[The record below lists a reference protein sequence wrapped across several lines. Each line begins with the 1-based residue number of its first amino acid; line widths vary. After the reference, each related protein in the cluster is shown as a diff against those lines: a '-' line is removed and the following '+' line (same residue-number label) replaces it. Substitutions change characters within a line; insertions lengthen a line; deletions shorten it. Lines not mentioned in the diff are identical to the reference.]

1 MHTVNP
7 SRQQLHGSSP
17 RATLLALAAAMLVL
31 AAVSSGL
38 AQGRPRP
45 MQAPHAPAPPPSAA
59 QSPAAPPPPGQG
71 TTTPRAQAGDR
82 SQPAPLQIGPA
93 GRWWDDQKVARAVDL
108 KPEQRQRMDSVFNS
122 NKTALYTTYR
132 ALKAEERTLDMLQR
146 AESPD
151 EDKIL
156 AQIDKVT
163 ALRGQLTKSS
173 ASLALQLRKELT
185 PEQLQKLQTQK

>member
-1 MHTVNP
+1 
-7 SRQQLHGSSP
+7 
-17 RATLLALAAAMLVL
+17 
-31 AAVSSGL
+31 
-38 AQGRPRP
+38 
-45 MQAPHAPAPPPSAA
+45 
-59 QSPAAPPPPGQG
+59 
-71 TTTPRAQAGDR
+71 
-82 SQPAPLQIGPA
+82 
-93 GRWWDDQKVARAVDL
+93 
-108 KPEQRQRMDSVFNS
+108 MDSVFNS

>member
-1 MHTVNP
+1 MRTSNP
-7 SRQQLHGSSP
+7 SRHPLHRSH
-17 RATLLALAAAMLVL
+17 AALSVAALVFVFG
-31 AAVSSGL
+31 AVSSGL
-38 AQGRPRP
+38 AQAPSPHQGRPLG
-45 MQAPHAPAPPPSAA
+45 PPSVTAP
-59 QSPAAPPPPGQG
+59 SPATAPSTGQG
-71 TTTPRAQAGDR
+71 TNNPRAQVVDHTQSSA
-82 SQPAPLQIGPA
+82 LQLGPA
-93 GRWWDDQKVARAVDL
+93 GRWWDDKKVASAVGL
-108 KPEQRQRMDSVFNS
+108 KTEQRQRMDNVFNS

-132 ALKAEERTLDMLQR
+132 ALKTEEARLDTLQR

-185 PEQLQKLQTQK
+185 PEQVQKLQTQK